1 MTHTGGARPKVLFL
15 SQILPYP
22 LDSGPR
28 IRTFLV
34 IKYLAARHDVTLV
47 ALVRSPDELAD
58 LGPLPTLCRV
68 HPVLFRRSWVRDLG
82 RALRSLIT
90 GEPFMIIRHRSAA
103 MCRVVERLLAEERFD
118 LIHVDQIKTAQCVEA
133 VTELPRLIDKHNVY
147 ADVIRGV
154 AEDGRASFLK
164 RAFARLEWPK
174 LARYEGHVCRQFDH
188 ILTVTEADKQALA
201 RLSGT
206 SRPITVVPI
215 AAAPDMVPVVRRR
228 PDARHIVSVGS
239 MFYPPNAEGALWFV
253 REVYPHIEAELP
265 DVKLYLIGGR
275 PGRAI
280 RQLGARTPG
289 VIVTGYVE
297 DLTPYLEQSAVMIAP
312 LHFGSGMRVK
322 VLDALTWGM
331 PLVSTSFGCQG
342 IEVTHNENILIADR
356 PADFAVAVRRL
367 IQDRELADR
376 LALNGRRLIE
386 TRYDWR
392 QVYPAIEVA
401 YRGLWKHRRHSPTG
415 TGQCTAQ
422 RAEKTRNAAQNRREQ
437 CGWKE

>member
-1 MTHTGGARPKVLFL
+1 MTYTGARQPKVLFL

-34 IKYLAARHDVTLV
+34 IKYLSARYDVTLV
-47 ALVRSPDELAD
+47 PLVRSTDELAN
-58 LGPLPTLCRV
+58 LGPLPELCRV
-68 HPVLFRRSWVRDLG
+68 HPVLFRRSRIRDLG

-90 GEPFMIIRHRSAA
+90 GEPFMIIRHRSAE
-103 MCRVVERLLAEERFD
+103 MCHVVERLLAEERFD
-118 LIHVDQIKTAQCVEA
+118 LIHVDQIKTAQCVED
-133 VTELPRLIDKHNVY
+133 VTWLPRLIDKHNVY

-174 LARYEGHVCRQFDH
+174 LARYESHICREFDH
-188 ILTVTEADKQALA
+188 ILTVTEADKQAIA

-215 AAAPDMVPVVRRR
+215 AAAPDMVPVIQRR

-239 MFYPPNAEGALWFV
+239 MFYPPNVEGALWFV
-253 REVYPHIEAELP
+253 REVYPHIKAELP

-275 PGRAI
+275 PDREI
-280 RQLGARTPG
+280 RQLGARIPD

-297 DLTPYLEQSAVMIAP
+297 DLTPYLEQSAVMVAP
-312 LHFGSGMRVK
+312 VHFGSGMRVK

-342 IEVTHNENILIADR
+342 IEVTPNEDILIADQ
-356 PADFAVAVRRL
+356 ATDFAAAVCQL
-367 IQDRELADR
+367 IREREMADR
-376 LALNGRRLIE
+376 LAVNGRRLIE

-392 QVYPAIEVA
+392 QVYPAIETA
-401 YRGLWKHRRHSPTG
+401 YRDLWKHTNQNNHHQSPPPGVDKDNEEGAT
-415 TGQCTAQ
+415 
-422 RAEKTRNAAQNRREQ
+422 K
-437 CGWKE
+437 